1 MKEMF
6 YTKIKKRNLLLLA
19 SVVWLLAG
27 FNILRIGIIT
37 YKDNLT
43 IINLFISI
51 VIFILFWFMVF
62 GKLVRKHTYR
72 IINYKE
78 EKQLFLKFFD
88 IKSFFIMAF
97 MISFGIGIRISNIF
111 PDLYIAVFYSGL
123 GAALFLAG
131 LLFGYNFF
139 TQTTEK

>member
-1 MKEMF
+1 MF

>member
-1 MKEMF
+1 MF

-27 FNILRIGIIT
+27 FNILRIGIIS

-72 IINYKE
+72 IINYNE
-78 EKQLFLKFFD
+78 EKQFFLKFFD

-97 MISFGIGIRISNIF
+97 MISFGIGIRLSNIF

-131 LLFGYNFF
+131 ILFGYNYF
-139 TQTTEK
+139 TQRTEK